1 MFMAI
6 FKDIL
11 LTGIFKLFKK
21 SKLRLKPQAIS
32 LNDVVNVSMENN
44 KIRSIS
50 FNNINTE
57 KLKLLDNIII
67 NAKINAYIN
76 HKLRAFFK

>member
-1 MFMAI
+1 
-6 FKDIL
+6 
-11 LTGIFKLFKK
+11 
-21 SKLRLKPQAIS
+21 
-32 LNDVVNVSMENN
+32 MENN

-76 HKLRAFFK
+76 HKLRAFFKQVQMLIFVVNIIINKTVKTIINDK